1 VVDDRAI
8 ELARR
13 LEEDDR
19 RLAASLATVEERQ
32 QEVAAIRERAAAFAE
47 LISSAPERRVAA
59 DVAIDEAR
67 QELERRRA
75 EVVRAEAELAQAE
88 RSRDERRLASAQ
100 RALERGRN
108 SLAAGERRLERATGA
123 RAELERELAD
133 AEAAVPALEDEARAL
148 SRRLAEVPR
157 ISHTGLEPPGPGLA
171 GVDEWAS
178 RVAAALLVVRSGLE
192 TERERVIREANE
204 LAASVLG
211 DQDAGTSV
219 ALARARLERAASRS

>member
-1 VVDDRAI
+1 VVDRAI

-13 LEEDDR
+13 LEEDDE
-19 RLAASLATVEERQ
+19 RLGAALE
-32 QEVAAIRERAAAFAE
+32 EVATLQREVAEVRERAAALAA
-47 LISSAPERRVAA
+47 LIASAPERRAA
-59 DVAIDEAR
+59 MDVAIEEAR
-67 QELERRRA
+67 RELERRRE
-75 EVVRAEAELAQAE
+75 EVARAEAELAEAE

-100 RALERGRN
+100 RALERARD
-108 SLAAGERRLERATGA
+108 SFAAGQRRLDRATGA
-123 RAELERELAD
+123 RAELERDLAQ
-133 AEAAVPALEDEARAL
+133 AEAAIPALEHEAGAL

-157 ISHTGLEPPGPGLA
+157 ISRAGLEPPEAGLA

-211 DQDAGTSV
+211 DQDVGTSV
-219 ALARARLERAASRS
+219 ALVRARLERAAV